1 MSKKEMQGGD
11 LVGDGNVFF
20 EKESLSV
27 QGHKNFDGFLLL
39 RFIQNYS
46 RQVFRIVV
54 RTMQVFFGFDVVFCK
69 ELSVRYF
76 HVDRETIDVLVG
88 FYCRTLFRDLLGIQI
103 IYLELF
109 LEGFQCSL
117 F

>member
-54 RTMQVFFGFDVVFCK
+54 RTMQVFFGFDVVF
-69 ELSVRYF
+69 
-76 HVDRETIDVLVG
+76 
-88 FYCRTLFRDLLGIQI
+88 
-103 IYLELF
+103 
-109 LEGFQCSL
+109 
-117 F
+117 